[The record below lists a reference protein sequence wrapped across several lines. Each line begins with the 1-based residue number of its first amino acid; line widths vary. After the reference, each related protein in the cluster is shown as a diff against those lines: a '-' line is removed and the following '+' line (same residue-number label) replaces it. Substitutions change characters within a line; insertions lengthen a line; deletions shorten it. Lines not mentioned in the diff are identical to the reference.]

1 MEPNFGNTPARTA
14 HEGRQRE
21 NVDVVALSR
30 EAVCDLDNT
39 FNVIE
44 EFTIS
49 ILPRQVQM
57 PESIVTPRLRVPQSF
72 SIPEQDCRE

>member
-1 MEPNFGNTPARTA
+1 MKDDSGKTLTWW
-14 HEGRQRE
+14 
-21 NVDVVALSR
+21 ALSR

-57 PESIVTPRLRVPQSF
+57 PESIVAPQSRVPQSL
-72 SIPEQDCRE
+72 SIPEQGCGE